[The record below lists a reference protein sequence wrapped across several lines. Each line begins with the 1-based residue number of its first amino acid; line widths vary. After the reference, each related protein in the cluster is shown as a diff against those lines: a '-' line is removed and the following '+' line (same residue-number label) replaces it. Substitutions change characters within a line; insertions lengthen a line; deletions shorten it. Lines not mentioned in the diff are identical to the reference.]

1 MRKRKGCLSPGT
13 KQTVLNNELFVFTI
27 AKDCT
32 ERLSAVALSLGLII
46 LRGQCVSGHLV
57 PASFVSDTPPKCFD
71 QDQVNNFFLE
81 TFFLKLKMSDAPS
94 VLPFIFRIAFLHPL
108 EKYQQQLS
116 ILTPICTL
124 DGEIGDLKTKRCQLV
139 PQNAGQVRSSKARA
153 PRAFFFFLP
162 ASLRHKVLCGGESV
176 RNQSS
181 REKRNPIVISEFS
194 TFPKINKSREKFL
207 LRLTLF
213 TLFTANG

>member
-1 MRKRKGCLSPGT
+1 MVR
-13 KQTVLNNELFVFTI
+13 
-27 AKDCT
+27 
-32 ERLSAVALSLGLII
+32 
-46 LRGQCVSGHLV
+46 
-57 PASFVSDTPPKCFD
+57 ASFVSDTPPKCFD

-139 PQNAGQVRSSKARA
+139 PQNAGQVRLSKARA

-207 LRLTLF
+207 
-213 TLFTANG
+213 